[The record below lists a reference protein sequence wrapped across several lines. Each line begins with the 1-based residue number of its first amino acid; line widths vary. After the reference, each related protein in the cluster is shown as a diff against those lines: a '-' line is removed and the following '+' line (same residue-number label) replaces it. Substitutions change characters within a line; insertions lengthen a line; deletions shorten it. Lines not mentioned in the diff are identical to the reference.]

1 MNTADSRAGWWMTK
15 DMTNRSWS
23 CHSH

>member
-1 MNTADSRAGWWMTK
+1 MNTAGSRAGWWMTK

-23 CHSH
+23 CHLH